1 MHEWAGL
8 AGVPRRAYSWIIHDS
23 EATPTDHV
31 RAKARAQFK
40 RQKLLEAEEKM
51 LCLVAL
57 LSMIPPLFK
66 GNSDGRL
73 F

>member
-1 MHEWAGL
+1 M
-8 AGVPRRAYSWIIHDS
+8 RC

-40 RQKLLEAEEKM
+40 RQKLLKAEEKM
-51 LCLVAL
+51 LRLVAL

-73 F
+73 FY